1 MVNCQQHTHAAGHT
15 KVHSSCQIHLEKLSL
30 FLQQS
35 SRQPI
40 CITARGSL
48 NILSRIKIQA
58 TLIQPF
64 NLAREQYLAGKDP
77 KAPRGYPRGSLSA
90 QTGPRTLK
98 VETKRHKRVLT
109 SPTPVPHANAHDAN
123 VHVQP
128 LPPHAGKRSIHTQRA
143 NSLINMSLKCKMFS

>member
-1 MVNCQQHTHAAGHT
+1 MVNCQQQTHAAGHT

-77 KAPRGYPRGSLSA
+77 KAPRGYPSGSLSA
-90 QTGPRTLK
+90 QTGPRTRK
-98 VETKRHKRVLT
+98 RETKPYKPVLT
-109 SPTPVPHANAHDAN
+109 SPAPALHSKAHGHAT
-123 VHVQP
+123 
-128 LPPHAGKRSIHTQRA
+128 HAGKRSVYTQRA
-143 NSLINMSLKCKMFS
+143 SSVVNVSLKGKMLS

>member
-15 KVHSSCQIHLEKLSL
+15 KVRSSCQIHLEKRSL

-35 SRQPI
+35 SCQPI

-64 NLAREQYLAGKDP
+64 NLAQEQYLAGKDP

-98 VETKRHKRVLT
+98 VETKRHKPMLT
-109 SPTPVPHANAHDAN
+109 SPPVPYPNAH
-123 VHVQP
+123 VHS
-128 LPPHAGKRSIHTQRA
+128 PPQQGNTASTPRELIH
-143 NSLINMSLKCKMFS
+143 L

>member
-1 MVNCQQHTHAAGHT
+1 MVKCQQHTHAAGHT

-98 VETKRHKRVLT
+98 VESKWHNRVLT
-109 SPTPVPHANAHDAN
+109 SPTGVPHANAH
-123 VHVQP
+123 VTFS
-128 LPPHAGKRSIHTQRA
+128 PPPPRKHSIHTQRA
-143 NSLINMSLKCKMFS
+143 NSLINMYLKCKMFS